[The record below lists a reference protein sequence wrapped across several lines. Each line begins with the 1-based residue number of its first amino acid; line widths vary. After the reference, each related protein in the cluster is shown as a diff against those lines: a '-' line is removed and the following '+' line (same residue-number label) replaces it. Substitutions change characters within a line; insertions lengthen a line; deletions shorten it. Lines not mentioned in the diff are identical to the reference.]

1 MYPYC
6 HLMTVCG
13 TMWSSTATVRVPLRQ
28 ASTSQSAFSIPRYDG
43 AVGLQMSREYC
54 NGTLI
59 GQKLNM
65 CSQARTR
72 GVALNLSTVAKSANS
87 RQHSYCSADR
97 KACRRNKR
105 NTLCRSE
112 ADDSAAGELNDSSH
126 TDKTQTQPVSILGM
140 TSVGAN
146 RSLSMQQ
153 RWRSFQLHMK
163 ALQTRLVEEVA
174 WIRAMVQWYDNAVLS
189 PYRRWVDHIESVKE
203 VIRED
208 YEQYLAEETKQRWS
222 WEKRN
227 RKEIALLERIPPYIG
242 MVLVTLVYQAFI
254 PLSLS
259 FAVLLPL
266 YFSWVLYDAWWA
278 SPIMLGMIIIA
289 PWKFLVRASWHYI
302 WPGLI

>member
-1 MYPYC
+1 
-6 HLMTVCG
+6 
-13 TMWSSTATVRVPLRQ
+13 MWSYTPAVRVPLRQ
-28 ASTSQSAFSIPRYDG
+28 SSKSQSAFSVPRYDA
-43 AVGLQMSREYC
+43 AVGLHMSREC
-54 NGTLI
+54 CHSTLI
-59 GQKLNM
+59 GQRLNM
-65 CSQARTR
+65 CCQSRTY
-72 GVALNLSTVAKSANS
+72 GVALDLSTVAKSANS
-87 RQHSYCSADR
+87 RQHSCSSAER
-97 KACRRNKR
+97 KACRVHRRNV
-105 NTLCRSE
+105 LCRSE
-112 ADDSAAGELNDSSH
+112 VDDSAAGEGTDSSH
-126 TDKTQTQPVSILGM
+126 SDKTQTQPVSILGM

-163 ALQTRLVEEVA
+163 ALQKRLVDEVA
-174 WIRAMVQWYDNAVLS
+174 WIRAMVQWYDSSVLS
-189 PYRRWVDHIESVKE
+189 PYRRWMEHIESMKE
-203 VIRED
+203 VVRED
-208 YEQYLAEETKQRWS
+208 YEQYLAEETKERWS

-259 FAVLLPL
+259 FAVCLPL

-289 PWKFLVRASWHYI
+289 PWKFLVRASWNYI